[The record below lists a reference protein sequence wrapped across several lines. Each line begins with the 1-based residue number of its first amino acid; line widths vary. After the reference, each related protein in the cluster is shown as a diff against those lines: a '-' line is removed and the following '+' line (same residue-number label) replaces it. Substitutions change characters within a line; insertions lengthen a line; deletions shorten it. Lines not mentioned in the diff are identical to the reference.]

1 MAIKKTSKF
10 CYVVNR
16 VNRIWPT
23 YATTLGSGQHESVG
37 RKAIKHQSDHSQNEQ

>member
-1 MAIKKTSKF
+1 MTMKKPSKF

-23 YATTLGSGQHESVG
+23 YATTLGAGQQREVG
-37 RKAIKHQSDHSQNEQ
+37 

>member
-10 CYVVNR
+10 CYGVKR

-23 YATTLGSGQHESVG
+23 YATTLGAGQQREVG
-37 RKAIKHQSDHSQNEQ
+37 